1 MVKNLP
7 ANAGDRRCRF
17 DPWIGN
23 VGDWACIQCKSLP
36 LLNPTNTVSVCC
48 EHTGTRGLGT
58 ALSNGVKVVFT
69 MCACVFSCSVVS
81 DSVTPWTVAFR
92 ALLSMEFSRQ
102 EYWSKLPF
110 PTPDTE
116 CRYRLLVT
124 NSSFNYDILQVLQQ
138 IWISQVSPAVNMT
151 FHSFCSPV
159 FSFSVYI
166 FLPIGFAFNL
176 LQKGLNCM
184 ESWDSSHLKCRWT

>member
-1 MVKNLP
+1 MQETGD
-7 ANAGDRRCRF
+7 AGLI
-17 DPWIGN
+17 P
-23 VGDWACIQCKSLP
+23 
-36 LLNPTNTVSVCC
+36 
-48 EHTGTRGLGT
+48 GLGMLAT
-58 ALSNGVKVVFT
+58 ERAFSVNHCPSWTPLTLWVCAVNTQVHVVLGLLCL
-69 MCACVFSCSVVS
+69 MASKWYSLCVRVFSCSVVS
-81 DSVTPWTVAFR
+81 DSVTPWTVACR

-102 EYWSKLPF
+102 ECWSKLPF

-116 CRYRLLVT
+116 CRYRLLIT